1 MATLMCWIT
10 RAKKRTAPGALDR
23 PAVFLRLHRR
33 GDGVAVRFFVIAT
46 DSARFRPMITMS
58 VFEKLSCVLTV
69 GVLYLRGLT

>member
-1 MATLMCWIT
+1 
-10 RAKKRTAPGALDR
+10 
-23 PAVFLRLHRR
+23 
-33 GDGVAVRFFVIAT
+33 VAVRFFVIAT